1 MPCMESTR
9 KGLRSGDLEK
19 DNYGRMVCTNCEEEL
34 DTEND
39 PTELGKVRLC
49 PECGT
54 EWKEVG

>member
-1 MPCMESTR
+1 MESTR